1 MIKFASNRNLM
12 KVMSL
17 ISFWFCLILTACN
30 GEESAPSAPKADI
43 PVKKTSSASIQN
55 DPQVEISSAYMNGTN
70 EQNKGDKTGS
80 VRIHGTINYQG
91 GGEVTLYEME
101 GQNTFEI
108 AKTRLVNQSFD
119 FGKLEVSRGFYQ
131 LALNG
136 ESNVTQVILNPD
148 ESELFV
154 AFNTGR
160 LSANRSA
167 PQSAENTGWFNYSSA
182 EFKGNK
188 EIKNLRKTIK
198 DAGAF
203 RSRIEGQIKEK
214 EQEIIAKQ
222 HELITSNPG
231 TYLAKWLSWKNPK
244 FPNSKGQFFA
254 DIDPLDNSA
263 IRSSALSDRIQTM
276 MRSFSGGTDSGFL
289 GCIDLVKAHF
299 EPNPKAL
306 ESVLYTMLEG
316 FYNTGKETICQY
328 ILDNFIFD
336 EDCGADLS
344 DAIRIRAQGIINLQV
359 GKTPPNFN
367 ITRFN
372 GGNLDLM
379 QTCRQNEY
387 TLVMFWASWCHK
399 CEQEIPN
406 IVPMYDQYKSRG
418 FEVVG
423 VSLDQQRSTWGAAIQ
438 NNGMTWPNVSQLK
451 AWNSPVLSEYK
462 VTATPTYFL
471 LDKEGTI
478 VLKPRRHFE
487 VAQFLSSKL

>member
-1 MIKFASNRNLM
+1 M
-12 KVMSL
+12 KMMPLV
-17 ISFWFCLILTACN
+17 SFCFCLFLTACN
-30 GEESAPSAPKADI
+30 GDESTSTAREANAQAKESSKAT
-43 PVKKTSSASIQN
+43 VQS
-55 DPQVEISSAYMNGTN
+55 DPQVEVSSSYMNGTN
-70 EQNKGDKTGS
+70 AQNQGDKTGP
-80 VRIHGTINYQG
+80 VRLHGTIKSQG
-91 GGEVTLYEME
+91 GGNVTLFETE

-108 AKTRLVNQSFD
+108 ATTRLINQTFD
-119 FGKLEVSRGFYQ
+119 FGSLDLSRGFYQ

-136 ESNVTQVILNPD
+136 ETNVTQVILNPD
-148 ESELFV
+148 ESDVFV

-167 PQSAENTGWFNYSSA
+167 SESAENTGWFDYSSE
-182 EFKGNK
+182 EFKINK

-203 RSRIEGQIKEK
+203 RARIEGQIKEK
-214 EQEIIAKQ
+214 EQKLIAKQ
-222 HELITSNPG
+222 HELISANPG
-231 TYLAKWLSWKNPK
+231 TYLAKWLAWKNPK
-244 FPNSKGQFFA
+244 YPQSKGRYFE

-263 IRSSALSDRIQTM
+263 IRSTALSDRIQTM

-328 ILDNFIFD
+328 ILDNYIFD

-344 DAIRIRAQGIINLQV
+344 DAIRIRAQGIINLQL

-372 GGNLDLM
+372 GGTLDLM
-379 QTCRQNEY
+379 KTCQQNEY
-387 TLVMFWASWCHK
+387 TLLMFWASWCHK

-406 IVPMYDQYKSRG
+406 IVPLYDQYKAKG

-478 VLKPRRHFE
+478 VLKPRRYYE
-487 VAQFLSSKL
+487 VAQFLSSNL

>member
-1 MIKFASNRNLM
+1 M
-12 KVMSL
+12 KMMTLV
-17 ISFWFCLILTACN
+17 SFWFCFILSACN
-30 GEESAPSAPKADI
+30 AGESSSTEKVAVASKTETPSES
-43 PVKKTSSASIQN
+43 TQT
-55 DPQVEISSAYMNGTN
+55 DPQTSLSTAYMDGTN
-70 EQNKGDKTGS
+70 EQNKGDKTGP
-80 VRIHGTINYQG
+80 VRVHGTINFSG
-91 GGEVTLYEME
+91 GGDVTLYEME
-101 GQNTFEI
+101 GKNTFEI
-108 AKTRLVNQSFD
+108 ATTRLVNQSFD
-119 FGKLEVSRGFYQ
+119 FGEIEVSRGFYQ

-136 ESNVTQVILNPD
+136 QKNVTDLILNPD
-148 ESELFV
+148 EPELFV

-167 PQSAENTGWFNYSSA
+167 AQSAENSGWFTYSA
-182 EFKGNK
+182 TEFKVNR
-188 EIKNLRKTIK
+188 EIQNLRKTIK

-214 EQEIIAKQ
+214 EQELISSQHDLIAA
-222 HELITSNPG
+222 NPG

-244 FPNSKGQFFA
+244 YPNSKGRYFE
-254 DIDPLDNSA
+254 DIDPLDDSA
-263 IRSSALSDRIQTM
+263 IRSLALSDRIQTM

-289 GCIDLVKAHF
+289 SCIDLVKAHF

-328 ILDNFIFD
+328 ILDNYIFD

-372 GGNLDLM
+372 GGTLDLM
-379 QTCRQNEY
+379 QTCKKNEY

-406 IVPMYDQYKSRG
+406 IVPMYAKYNMKG

-423 VSLDQQRSTWGAAIQ
+423 VSLDQQRSTWGAAIES
-438 NNGMTWPNVSQLK
+438 NGMTWPNVSQLQ
-451 AWNSPVLSEYK
+451 AWSSPVVSEYK

-478 VLKPRRHFE
+478 VLKPNRHFE
-487 VAQFLSSKL
+487 VAQFLSTKL